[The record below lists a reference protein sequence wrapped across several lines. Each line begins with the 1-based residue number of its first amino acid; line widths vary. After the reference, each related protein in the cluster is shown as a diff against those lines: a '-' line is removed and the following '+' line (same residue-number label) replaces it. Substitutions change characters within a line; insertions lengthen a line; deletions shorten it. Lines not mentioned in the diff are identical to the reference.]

1 MGSADVKYV
10 VSAINLKTNNLPPTM
25 PELANRVRRNTVVT
39 PTLCHAMATA
49 ARTDVR
55 MGG

>member
-1 MGSADVKYV
+1 
-10 VSAINLKTNNLPPTM
+10 M